1 MIRRRDETEEIA
13 GVWTRQT
20 DAGVRLW
27 ALMLPGNGNAFSN
40 RSLKICYWAVWQMKP
55 QWSRYNLTYKHTLR
69 DTSATVTLPQM
80 AALPRLMILLRA
92 WVISLF
98 VLPSYSFII
107 GCPVMQGGRA
117 YKWSMQFPSCSPPDP
132 TPNTHTHI
140 HILSSPFPLPFFL
153 SPLSFCFSPAH
164 LWRVYVWE
172 WLKWSDIFSCSV
184 WLTVISSKDRGSA
197 GGRGRRDLNGVNLCK
212 VMTTNTVV
220 PWIFSSFLLTGRLL
234 VS

>member
-40 RSLKICYWAVWQMKP
+40 RSLKICDWAVWQMKP

-140 HILSSPFPLPFFL
+140 LSSPFPLPFFYL
-153 SPLSFCFSPAH
+153 LRP
-164 LWRVYVWE
+164 
-172 WLKWSDIFSCSV
+172 SV
-184 WLTVISSKDRGSA
+184 SALLIS
-197 GGRGRRDLNGVNLCK
+197 GGFMSENG
-212 VMTTNTVV
+212 
-220 PWIFSSFLLTGRLL
+220 
-234 VS
+234 